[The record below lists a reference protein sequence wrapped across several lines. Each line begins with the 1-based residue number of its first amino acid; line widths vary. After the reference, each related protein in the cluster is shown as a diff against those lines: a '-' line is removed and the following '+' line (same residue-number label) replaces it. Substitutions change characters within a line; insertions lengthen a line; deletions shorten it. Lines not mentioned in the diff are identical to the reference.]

1 MQRIKE
7 NKERCVSQTKEHSK
21 SLYVYPNVR
30 ETKWIKQHVK
40 NNDHKDVHK
49 IRRGTHEWSE
59 NFNEEKILKSTKEK
73 SWNWLV

>member
-30 ETKWIKQHVK
+30 ETKWIKQHK
-40 NNDHKDVHK
+40 LK
-49 IRRGTHEWSE
+49 IMITKMFTRLGEEHMNEVRILMKRKYWRVPKRNHGTD
-59 NFNEEKILKSTKEK
+59 
-73 SWNWLV
+73 